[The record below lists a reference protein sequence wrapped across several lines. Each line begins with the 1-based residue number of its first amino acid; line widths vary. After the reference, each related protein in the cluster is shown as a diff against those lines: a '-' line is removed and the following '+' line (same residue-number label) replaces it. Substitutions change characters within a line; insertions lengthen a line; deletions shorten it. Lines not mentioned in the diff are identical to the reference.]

1 MNIIYIRDMTYYG
14 QHLEDKYIDYLFDG
28 KRTGVCVEV
37 GAYDGVSL
45 SNTYHFEQKGWKAL
59 CIEPIQTAYDKCK
72 QIRKLTY
79 QCCVGKE
86 DKDDVEFHIF
96 HLNDNLCAI
105 SSLEPDER
113 LVESHKHLL
122 TDQSKCVTKIRTL
135 NTLFSELDYPTD
147 IDFISIDTENT
158 ELEDLKGL
166 DLNKYN
172 VKLLL
177 IENNFDEP
185 FCADYLKQY
194 GYSRVRRLEVN
205 DFFVK

>member
-1 MNIIYIRDMTYYG
+1 MTYYG

-28 KRTGVCVEV
+28 KMTGVCVEV

-105 SSLEPDER
+105 YSLVPD
-113 LVESHKHLL
+113 
-122 TDQSKCVTKIRTL
+122 
-135 NTLFSELDYPTD
+135 
-147 IDFISIDTENT
+147 
-158 ELEDLKGL
+158 
-166 DLNKYN
+166 
-172 VKLLL
+172 
-177 IENNFDEP
+177 
-185 FCADYLKQY
+185 
-194 GYSRVRRLEVN
+194 
-205 DFFVK
+205 